1 MDKNERF
8 WIGTTRFTNYTY
20 EENKDWRERFKWKG
34 CIYGL
39 NKKMPLTV
47 PHLGLVFVLEMN
59 NDQNKIMGIGLIRN
73 YINPKYKMCIYTSD
87 TNYNRYIYNSAF
99 RKDRKEIN
107 EKFLEALELILFKGY
122 GHYKRGQGITVIP
135 WKRFGNSGKDFYNL
149 FHQTKDDEGMLH
161 L

>member
-20 EENKDWRERFKWKG
+20 KENQDWRERFKWKG
-34 CIYGL
+34 CMYGL
-39 NKKMPLTV
+39 NKKIPLNV
-47 PHLGLVFVLEMN
+47 PHLGLVLVIEMN

-73 YINPKYKMCIYTSD
+73 YINPKYKICIYKSD
-87 TNYNRYIYNSAF
+87 TNYNRYIYNSAY

-122 GHYKRGQGITVIP
+122 GHYKRGQGITMIP
-135 WKRFGNSGKDFYNL
+135 WKRFGKNGTQMYLL
-149 FHQTKDDEGMLH
+149 FQRLFE
-161 L
+161 

>member
-1 MDKNERF
+1 
-8 WIGTTRFTNYTY
+8 
-20 EENKDWRERFKWKG
+20 
-34 CIYGL
+34 
-39 NKKMPLTV
+39 MPLTV

-149 FHQTKDDEGMLH
+149 FHKLFN
-161 L
+161 

>member
-20 EENKDWRERFKWKG
+20 KENQDWRERVKWKG
-34 CIYGL
+34 GIYGL

-73 YINPKYKMCIYTSD
+73 YINPKYKICI
-87 TNYNRYIYNSAF
+87 
-99 RKDRKEIN
+99 
-107 EKFLEALELILFKGY
+107 
-122 GHYKRGQGITVIP
+122 
-135 WKRFGNSGKDFYNL
+135 
-149 FHQTKDDEGMLH
+149 
-161 L
+161 

>member
-20 EENKDWRERFKWKG
+20 QENKDWRERFKWKG
-34 CIYGL
+34 CMYGL
-39 NKKMPLTV
+39 NKKIPLNV
-47 PHLGLVFVLEMN
+47 PHLGLVLVIEMN

-87 TNYNRYIYNSAF
+87 TNYNRYIYNSAY
-99 RKDRKEIN
+99 RKDRCELN
-107 EKFLEALELILFKGY
+107 EKFLKALEIILFKGY

-135 WKRFGNSGKDFYNL
+135 WKRFGKNGTQMYWL
-149 FHQTKDDEGMLH
+149 FQRLFE
-161 L
+161 

>member
-20 EENKDWRERFKWKG
+20 QENKDWRERFKWKG
-34 CIYGL
+34 CMYGL
-39 NKKMPLTV
+39 NKKIPLNV
-47 PHLGLVFVLEMN
+47 PHLGLVLVIEMN

-73 YINPKYKMCIYTSD
+73 YINPKYKICIYKSD
-87 TNYNRYIYNSAF
+87 TNYNRYIYNSAY

-135 WKRFGNSGKDFYNL
+135 WKRFGKNGTQMYLL
-149 FHQTKDDEGMLH
+149 FQRLFE
-161 L
+161 